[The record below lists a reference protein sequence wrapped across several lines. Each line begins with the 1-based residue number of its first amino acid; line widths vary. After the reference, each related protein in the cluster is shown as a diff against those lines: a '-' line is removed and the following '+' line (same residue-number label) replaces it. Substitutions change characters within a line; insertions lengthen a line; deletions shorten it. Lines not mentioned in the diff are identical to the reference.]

1 MNKIIAAVSF
11 VLIAAFVLNAQ
22 DLRQNNQ
29 GPLKKIEEL
38 EKVKLIETLGMD
50 EQTTL
55 KFFARRTKYR
65 EEQSLLIKNT
75 LNLVDQMSDL
85 TKKDDSKNDEELKK
99 MIVQYQDMENKILRK
114 KQEFY
119 NSLTDILTYNQI
131 AKVIVFERKFKE
143 EIRAALMQERRK
155 GRH

>member
-143 EIRAALMQERRK
+143 EIRAALMQERQK